1 MANNQQMKNAKWEMI
16 RSLPLAVRYEWLDFP
31 SAFTLKAKA
40 MASKHSR
47 KSSEAPF
54 KPSKQ
59 QLAEAKGKTVPD
71 VIAKNLRV
79 LFCGINPGLY
89 TAAVGHHFARPGNR
103 FWPALHKSGFT
114 KRLLSP
120 FDERELLKNSLGITN
135 VVSHATASASELTKE
150 DFVRGGRI
158 LRRKVSRYR
167 PRIVAILGIEAYRK
181 AFGQLE
187 VEVGEQEETIGDARL
202 WVLPNPSG
210 LNANYQLKDFA
221 RLFRKLRKAA
231 E

>member
-1 MANNQQMKNAKWEMI
+1 
-16 RSLPLAVRYEWLDFP
+16 
-31 SAFTLKAKA
+31 

-54 KPSKQ
+54 KPSKE
-59 QLAEAKGKTVPD
+59 QLAEAKGKTLPD

-103 FWPALHKSGFT
+103 FWPALYKSGFT
-114 KRLLSP
+114 DRLLSP
-120 FDERELLKNSLGITN
+120 FDEHELLSHNLGITN
-135 VVSHATASASELTKE
+135 VVSHATASASEVTKE
-150 DFVRGGRI
+150 DFVRGGRT
-158 LRRKVSRYR
+158 LRRKVRRSR

-181 AFGQLE
+181 AFGRLE
-187 VEVGEQEETIGDARL
+187 VQIGEQDETIGEARL

-210 LNANYQLKDFA
+210 LNANYQLKDFT

>member
-1 MANNQQMKNAKWEMI
+1 
-16 RSLPLAVRYEWLDFP
+16 
-31 SAFTLKAKA
+31 
-40 MASKHSR
+40 MASNRSPR
-47 KSSEAPF
+47 LNEEPF
-54 KPSKQ
+54 KPTKK
-59 QLAEAKGKTVPD
+59 QLAEAKGKTLPD

-89 TAAVGHHFARPGNR
+89 TAAAGHHFARPGNR
-103 FWPALHKSGFT
+103 FWPALYKSGFT
-114 KRLLSP
+114 DRLLSP
-120 FDERELLKNSLGITN
+120 FDERELLKANLGITN
-135 VVSHATASASELTKE
+135 VVSHATASASEVTKE
-150 DFVRGGRI
+150 DFVRGGRT
-158 LRRKVSRYR
+158 LRRKVRRYR

-187 VEVGEQEETIGDARL
+187 VEIGEQDETIGEARL

-210 LNANYQLKDFA
+210 LNANYQLKDFT

>member
-1 MANNQQMKNAKWEMI
+1 
-16 RSLPLAVRYEWLDFP
+16 
-31 SAFTLKAKA
+31 

-54 KPSKQ
+54 KPSKE
-59 QLAEAKGKTVPD
+59 QLAEAKGKTLPD

-103 FWPALHKSGFT
+103 FWPALYKSGFT
-114 KRLLSP
+114 NRLLSP
-120 FDERELLKNSLGITN
+120 FDERELLKAKLGITN
-135 VVSHATASASELTKE
+135 VVSHATASASEVTKE
-150 DFVRGGRI
+150 DFVRGGRT
-158 LRRKVSRYR
+158 LRRKVRRYR

-187 VEVGEQEETIGDARL
+187 VEIGEQDETIGDATL

-210 LNANYQLKDFA
+210 LNANYQLKDFT
-221 RLFRKLRKAA
+221 RLFRKLRKAM

>member
-1 MANNQQMKNAKWEMI
+1 
-16 RSLPLAVRYEWLDFP
+16 
-31 SAFTLKAKA
+31 

-54 KPSKQ
+54 KPSKE
-59 QLAEAKGKTVPD
+59 QLAEAKGKTLPD

-89 TAAVGHHFARPGNR
+89 TAAAGHHFARPGNR
-103 FWPALHKSGFT
+103 FWPALYKSGFT
-114 KRLLSP
+114 NRLLSP
-120 FDERELLKNSLGITN
+120 FDERELLKAKLGITN
-135 VVSHATASASELTKE
+135 VVSHATASASEVTKE
-150 DFVRGGRI
+150 DFVRGGRT
-158 LRRKVSRYR
+158 LRRKVRRYR

-181 AFGQLE
+181 AFNQLE
-187 VEVGEQEETIGDARL
+187 VEIGEQDETIGEARL

-210 LNANYQLKDFA
+210 LNANYQLKDFT